1 MDMHLR
7 RTLQTALLGG
17 VLVAAGIATEAPAQA
32 AAVCPSNAVCFYQ
45 NSNLGGSMFK
55 MPGSAV
61 QRFSAYRYY
70 NGANANDSASSVRN
84 NTSRALTVFTNDN
97 YKGVAFSIPAHST
110 IYDLGYWSLNDCFS
124 SAKLG

>member
-45 NSNLGGSMFK
+45 NINLGGSMFK
-55 MPGSAV
+55 MPGSTV
-61 QRFSAYRYY
+61 KRFSAYKYY

-84 NTSRALTVFTNDN
+84 NTSRGLTVFTDDN
-97 YKGVAFSIPAHST
+97 YTGLAYYIPAHST
-110 IYDLGYWSLNDCFS
+110 IYDLRAPSLNDCLS